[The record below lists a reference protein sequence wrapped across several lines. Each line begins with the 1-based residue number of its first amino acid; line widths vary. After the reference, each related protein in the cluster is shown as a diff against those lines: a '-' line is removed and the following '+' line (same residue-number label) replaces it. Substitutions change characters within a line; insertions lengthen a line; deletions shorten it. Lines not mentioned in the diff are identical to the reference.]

1 MLPSIKN
8 FVIAFLIAAT
18 IFGTAAFFVVPWVAD
33 ALGGGDD
40 TVAPDPTPGEN
51 DPLPPDDPSQGTV
64 NPIDVEGESFTV
76 LLIGSDYQPDVF
88 SDYRDLTNITDMDA
102 AYENPRTYSADTI
115 ILFRLDKE
123 HGHAVFTSIPSETI
137 VTVQGTDMQ
146 LGSLLQKYGAGYIKN
161 FVSAMTSLP
170 IDYYVEM
177 RIDAM
182 IDIINAIGGVEYNVP
197 VDMYYVDEEERIVEP
212 GASREPTII
221 EQPDGSQLII
231 PPGRPF
237 TINLKAGLQTLD
249 GSGVMQLLRYRGY
262 SDGNIS
268 RMNTAV
274 DFLNTLGK
282 SMLKPENAARIG
294 VILNAVRAKATTD
307 FTSQDLEAH
316 LDMILSYSRFEFKN
330 ITFPGAY
337 QTSADGERIFV
348 YSQSQAYATFGEYKY
363 RGSAA

>member
-18 IFGTAAFFVVPWVAD
+18 IFGTAAFFVTPWVAD
-33 ALGGGDD
+33 ALGGGEE
-40 TVAPDPTPGEN
+40 TTAPPERPGDGELPPEDPT
-51 DPLPPDDPSQGTV
+51 QGTV
-64 NPIDVEGESFTV
+64 NPVDVEGDSFTV

-115 ILFRLDKE
+115 LLCRLDKE

-146 LGSLLQKYGAGYIKN
+146 LGSLLQKYGASYIKS

-197 VDMYYVDEEERIVEP
+197 EDMYYVDEEERIVEP

-262 SDGNIS
+262 SDGNVS

-282 SMLKPENAARIG
+282 SLLKPENAAKIG
-294 VILNAVRAKATTD
+294 VILNAVRAKTTTD

-316 LDMILSYSRFEFKN
+316 LDMILAYNRFEFTH

-337 QTSADGERIFV
+337 QTSASGERIFV
-348 YSQSQAYATFGEYKY
+348 YSQAQAYATYGIYKY
-363 RGSAA
+363 QGSAA